1 MDVISYLFFFILIA
15 GLLALGGLLLRGYLT
30 TGNPA
35 DGLNMAAF
43 FGPKPERRLD
53 VVDQA
58 NVDGRRRLILIRRD
72 DVEHLIMTGGPVDV
86 VIETGISVGGT
97 ARASVEAADPP
108 PPSSARRA
116 RSAPRSANPSPSR
129 RSAAP
134 FPQGLSASCSIS
146 CVAPWRVSSPSSS
159 R

>member
-1 MDVISYLFFFILIA
+1 MMDVLSYLFFFILIA
-15 GLLALGGLLLRGYLT
+15 GLLALGALLLRGYLT

-35 DGLNMAAF
+35 DGLNMSAF

-86 VIETGISVGGT
+86 VIETGISPRT
-97 ARASVEAADPP
+97 TPP
-108 PPSSARRA
+108 PRA
-116 RSAPRSANPSPSR
+116 GLEPVDKLAMPFGRSPRSLGQAVGDP
-129 RSAAP
+129 
-134 FPQGLSASCSIS
+134 
-146 CVAPWRVSSPSSS
+146 
-159 R
+159 